1 MHQEYQQYTNNN
13 IVRYINAILTCR
25 SLQEVHNNFRQSIS
39 HQLLLLFHIVWLA
52 EIEPTYMQMHQEWI
66 HQWHINIVVIFY
78 LKKCR
83 TNSNRAASVLVVL
96 IHIVWLSIINKTS
109 MHQIGGRSGC
119 SSDYI
124 LVVLLSFTLW
134 CNLYMQKFAR
144 NAQQILT

>member
-78 LKKCR
+78 LNC
-83 TNSNRAASVLVVL
+83 TGSAE
-96 IHIVWLSIINKTS
+96 
-109 MHQIGGRSGC
+109 
-119 SSDYI
+119 
-124 LVVLLSFTLW
+124 
-134 CNLYMQKFAR
+134 
-144 NAQQILT
+144 QILTEQHQFLLFCFILFGYQ